1 MSIRNVLVVH
11 KSHSYQGAPCNSSVT
26 DDTFFDEVVAF
37 LKSEGVRV
45 GFGAD
50 DAAAYDLAISLGGD
64 GTILSAAELLRGT
77 SAPIY
82 GINLGHVGFLAEGT
96 PLNALENIRH
106 LLNGECSTQER
117 RILKVQIAYADG
129 THAEDWAINEAAL
142 EKAGVAG
149 EYFGMLNARLEVD
162 SVALSSYGCDGII
175 VSTPTGSTA
184 HAFSAGGPIIWPE
197 VEAIVVVPVA
207 AHALFSRPIV
217 LGSSSELKLYIDET
231 AAGFATLMCDGR
243 RAHKLPVGSTLTL
256 KQDAQKLY
264 FASVNRGSFTDILVQ
279 KFKLPVQG
287 WKQSAAKS
295 GRQ

>member
-1 MSIRNVLVVH
+1 MSIKNVLVVH
-11 KSHSYQGAPCNSSVT
+11 KSHSYQGAGDLNPAS
-26 DDTFFDEVVAF
+26 DDLFFDEIVAF
-37 LKSEGVRV
+37 LQGEGVQV
-45 GFGAD
+45 SFDAD
-50 DAAAYDLAISLGGD
+50 GETTFDLAISLGGD
-64 GTILSAAELLRGT
+64 GTILSTAQKLRGT
-77 SAPIY
+77 STPIY

-96 PLNALENIRH
+96 PSNAQESIKY
-106 LLNGECSTQER
+106 LLNGKYSIQER
-117 RILKVQIAYADG
+117 GILNVQIAYPDG
-129 THAEDWAINEAAL
+129 THADDWAINEAAL

-149 EYFGMLNARLEVD
+149 EYFGMLNTRLEVD

-184 HAFSAGGPIIWPE
+184 HAFSGGGPIVWPE

-256 KQDAQKLY
+256 KQDAQKLF
-264 FASVNRGSFTDILVQ
+264 FASVHKNSFTDILVQ

-287 WKQSAAKS
+287 WKQSAAES
-295 GRQ
+295 SR